1 MASFNGDFKSLKPF
15 PKIVVHVSSIIN
27 GFWLSEVLSL
37 GMHEMFSELSLGNY
51 VTITHQLL
59 NSRL

>member
-1 MASFNGDFKSLKPF
+1 
-15 PKIVVHVSSIIN
+15 
-27 GFWLSEVLSL
+27 L

-59 NSRL
+59 NSRLWMVHQKGHVSNGDESDLEVLA